1 MTIKEIRELTG
12 MTQKEFAEK
21 YNIPKRNIEN
31 WETSKRDYTEY
42 LAELLEFRVRSD
54 YGKNL

>member
-1 MTIKEIRELTG
+1 

-31 WETSKRDYTEY
+31 WETGKRDYTEY